1 MRLLDAAVALAVFT
15 AAFPLLYWTAG
26 PSPDRPTRF
35 TVLQLKSQD
44 RFMDADGAST
54 QATLRVEC
62 DGDERAEVVVNGVV
76 AGGRPE
82 VERVLR
88 GDQVRLGGAAFRGEG
103 PALEAARRILSPIHS
118 KSLAPRQRRRTAR
131 IFESW

>member
-1 MRLLDAAVALAVFT
+1 MRLLDAAVVLAVFT
-15 AAFPLLYWTAG
+15 AAFPVLYWTAG
-26 PSPDRPTRF
+26 PGSDLPTRF

-62 DGDERAEVVVNGVV
+62 DGERAEVVVNGVV
-76 AGGRPE
+76 VGGRPE

-103 PALEAARRILSPIHS
+103 PDLEAARQACAL
-118 KSLAPRQRRRTAR
+118 
-131 IFESW
+131 E

>member
-15 AAFPLLYWTAG
+15 AAVPVLYWTAR
-26 PSPDRPTRF
+26 PDPDQATRS
-35 TVLQLKSQD
+35 TVLLLKSQD
-44 RFMDADGAST
+44 RFMDSNGTST

-62 DGDERAEVVVNGVV
+62 DDERVEVMVNGVV

-82 VERVLR
+82 AERVLR

-103 PALEAARRILSPIHS
+103 PALEEARQ
-118 KSLAPRQRRRTAR
+118 ACVM
-131 IFESW
+131 E